1 MNAEGESSFTLTL
14 VSTSITVNLFESG
27 NRERE
32 DGYKMSS
39 SFLVKTLVKGWAEKA
54 GKGTAA
60 SFFSKSFA
68 TQSVNSKLHQ
78 ETTSSSSKS
87 SLNPAAPRTLVDLTD
102 AQISH
107 LLQSGTISPHRLEAD
122 LGDPSRAVSLFEE
135 TLISPPSTAVSYSH
149 PYFS

>member
-1 MNAEGESSFTLTL
+1 
-14 VSTSITVNLFESG
+14 
-27 NRERE
+27 
-32 DGYKMSS
+32 MSS

-78 ETTSSSSKS
+78 ETTSSSKA
-87 SLNPAAPRTLVDLTD
+87 SLNPSAPRTLVDLTD

-122 LGDPSRAVSLFEE
+122 LGDPSRAVSFVQKRR
-135 TLISPPSTAVSYSH
+135 ID
-149 PYFS
+149 

>member
-1 MNAEGESSFTLTL
+1 MMIIMNAEGESSFTFTFFFLP
-14 VSTSITVNLFESG
+14 SISVKSFRI
-27 NRERE
+27 REPRKE

-54 GKGTAA
+54 GKGTA

-122 LGDPSRAVSLFEE
+122 LGDPSRAVSFVQKR
-135 TLISPPSTAVSYSH
+135 LID
-149 PYFS
+149 